1 MENVFLLGK
10 IYDYISEELYNEKL
24 MKASRFEQQKQV
36 YIDQIYSNNKSK
48 MTIYNL
54 YKSNVLN
61 WEIILDKDLYEFNI
75 QELDSLIGSI
85 PSSSI
90 HIKANVYNF
99 VNQYLDY
106 CISKRLISIN
116 NMNALDRET
125 YTSISQ
131 KLASSKLISYEQLWD
146 MVQYMETKTNI
157 QNILPIIFAYYGIG
171 GNDMEYMRNLRLEDL
186 DRENEVAYI
195 RLQGDLKAVLPI
207 DEKLYDYCVKAC
219 EEADMDSEYVSS
231 SLIIK
236 PTKKSIN
243 DVVPENS
250 IYARIYEAFDS
261 SNIKRI
267 RLNDLAKSRK
277 IALLL
282 EIRKERYLTTLDVQ
296 NICLLYNPNAS
307 RGINDSLK
315 KYYETAT
322 GDKVFKANAK
332 KDELIDLDIDKHLE
346 KIYNNLGWEM

>member
-99 VNQYLDY
+99 VNQYIDY
-106 CISKRLISIN
+106 CISKRLITIN

-195 RLQGDLKAVLPI
+195 RLQGDLKAILPI

-243 DVVPENS
+243 DIVPENS

-296 NICLLYNPNAS
+296 NVCLLYNPNAS

-332 KDELIDLDIDKHLE
+332 KDELIDLTLEENYDKILM
-346 KIYNNLGWEM
+346 NLGWK

>member
-99 VNQYLDY
+99 VNQYIDW
-106 CISKRLISIN
+106 CISKRLITIN

-186 DRENEVAYI
+186 DRENEVAYV

-250 IYARIYEAFDS
+250 IYARIYETFDS

-282 EIRKERYLTTLDVQ
+282 EIRKERYLTTLDFQ
-296 NICLLYNPNAS
+296 NVCLLYNPNAS
-307 RGINDSLK
+307 RGANDSLK

-332 KDELIDLDIDKHLE
+332 KDELIDLTLE
-346 KIYNNLGWEM
+346 ENYQNILMNLGWK

>member
-1 MENVFLLGK
+1 MKNVFLLGK

-99 VNQYLDY
+99 VNQYIDW
-106 CISKRLISIN
+106 CISKRLITIN

-207 DEKLYDYCVKAC
+207 DEKLYAYCVKAC
-219 EEADMDSEYVSS
+219 EEADMDLEYVSS

-282 EIRKERYLTTLDVQ
+282 EIRKERYLTTLDFQ

-307 RGINDSLK
+307 RGINDSLR

>member
-106 CISKRLISIN
+106 CISKRLITIN

-296 NICLLYNPNAS
+296 NVCLLYNPNAS
-307 RGINDSLK
+307 RGIYNSLQ
-315 KYYETAT
+315 KYYEMAT
-322 GDKVFKANAK
+322 GDKIFKANTK
-332 KDELIDLDIDKHLE
+332 KDELIDLTLEENYDKILM
-346 KIYNNLGWEM
+346 NLGWK

>member
-54 YKSNVLN
+54 YKSNALN

-99 VNQYLDY
+99 VNQYIDW
-106 CISKRLISIN
+106 CISKRLITIN

-207 DEKLYDYCVKAC
+207 DEKLYAYCVKAC

-277 IALLL
+277 ITLLL
-282 EIRKERYLTTLDVQ
+282 EIRKERYLTTLDFQ

-307 RGINDSLK
+307 RGIYNSLQ
-315 KYYETAT
+315 KYYEMAT
-322 GDKVFKANAK
+322 GDKIFKANAK

-346 KIYNNLGWEM
+346 KIYNNLGWGM

>member
-99 VNQYLDY
+99 ANQYINW

-219 EEADMDSEYVSS
+219 EEADMDSEYASS

-243 DVVPENS
+243 ALVPDNS

-282 EIRKERYLTTLDVQ
+282 EIRKERYLTTLDFQ
-296 NICLLYNPNAS
+296 NVCLLYNPNAS
-307 RGINDSLK
+307 RGANDSLK

-322 GDKVFKANAK
+322 GDKVFKANTK
-332 KDELIDLDIDKHLE
+332 KDELIDLTLE
-346 KIYNNLGWEM
+346 ENYNEILAKLNW

>member
-99 VNQYLDY
+99 VNQYIDW
-106 CISKRLISIN
+106 CISKRLITIN

-207 DEKLYDYCVKAC
+207 DEKLYAYCVKAC
-219 EEADMDSEYVSS
+219 DEADMDSEYVSS

-277 IALLL
+277 ITLLL
-282 EIRKERYLTTLDVQ
+282 EIRKERYLTTLDFQ

-307 RGINDSLK
+307 RGIYNSLQ
-315 KYYETAT
+315 KYYEMAT

>member
-10 IYDYISEELYNEKL
+10 IYDYISEELYSEKL
-24 MKASRFEQQKQV
+24 MKATRFEQQKQV

-296 NICLLYNPNAS
+296 NVCLLYNPNAS
-307 RGINDSLK
+307 RGIYNSLQ
-315 KYYETAT
+315 KYYEMAT
-322 GDKVFKANAK
+322 GDKIFKANTK
-332 KDELIDLDIDKHLE
+332 KDELIDLTLEENYDKILM
-346 KIYNNLGWEM
+346 NLGWK

>member
-99 VNQYLDY
+99 VNQYIDW
-106 CISKRLISIN
+106 CISKRLITIN

-207 DEKLYDYCVKAC
+207 DEKLYAYCVKAC

-277 IALLL
+277 ITLLL
-282 EIRKERYLTTLDVQ
+282 EIRKERYLTTLDFQ

-307 RGINDSLK
+307 RGIYNSLQ
-315 KYYETAT
+315 KYYEMAT

>member
-99 VNQYLDY
+99 VNQYIDY
-106 CISKRLISIN
+106 CISKRLITIN

-195 RLQGDLKAVLPI
+195 RLQGDLKAILPI
-207 DEKLYDYCVKAC
+207 DEKLYAYCVKAC

-307 RGINDSLK
+307 RGIYNSLQ
-315 KYYETAT
+315 KYYEMAT
-322 GDKVFKANAK
+322 GDKIFKANTK
-332 KDELIDLDIDKHLE
+332 KDELIDLTLEENYDKILM
-346 KIYNNLGWEM
+346 NLGWK

>member
-36 YIDQIYSNNKSK
+36 YVDQIYSNNKSK

-99 VNQYLDY
+99 VNQYIDY
-106 CISKRLISIN
+106 CISKRLITIN

-195 RLQGDLKAVLPI
+195 RLQGDLKAILPI
-207 DEKLYDYCVKAC
+207 DEKLYAYCVKAC

-243 DVVPENS
+243 DIVPENS

-307 RGINDSLK
+307 RGIYNSLQ
-315 KYYETAT
+315 KYYEMAT
-322 GDKVFKANAK
+322 GDKIFKANTK
-332 KDELIDLDIDKHLE
+332 KDELIDLTLEENYDKILM
-346 KIYNNLGWEM
+346 NLGWK

>member
-10 IYDYISEELYNEKL
+10 IYDYISEELYSEKL
-24 MKASRFEQQKQV
+24 MKATRFEQQKQV

-307 RGINDSLK
+307 RGIYNSLQ
-315 KYYETAT
+315 KYYEMAT
-322 GDKVFKANAK
+322 GDKIFKANTK
-332 KDELIDLDIDKHLE
+332 KDELIDLTLEENYDKILM
-346 KIYNNLGWEM
+346 NLGWK

>member
-1 MENVFLLGK
+1 MKNVFLLGK

-99 VNQYLDY
+99 VNQYIDW
-106 CISKRLISIN
+106 CISKRLITIN

-207 DEKLYDYCVKAC
+207 DEKLYAYCVKAC
-219 EEADMDSEYVSS
+219 EEADMDLEYVSS

-282 EIRKERYLTTLDVQ
+282 EIRKERYLTTLDFQ

-307 RGINDSLK
+307 RGINDSLR

-322 GDKVFKANAK
+322 GDKVFKANTK

>member
-90 HIKANVYNF
+90 HIKASVYNF

-106 CISKRLISIN
+106 CISKRLIGIN

-207 DEKLYDYCVKAC
+207 DEKLYAYCVKAC
-219 EEADMDSEYVSS
+219 DEADMDSEYVSS

-277 IALLL
+277 ITLLL
-282 EIRKERYLTTLDVQ
+282 EIRKERYLTTLDFQ

-307 RGINDSLK
+307 RGIYNSLQ
-315 KYYETAT
+315 KYYEMAT

>member
-99 VNQYLDY
+99 VNQYIDW
-106 CISKRLISIN
+106 CISKRLITIN

-146 MVQYMETKTNI
+146 MVQHMETKTNI

-207 DEKLYDYCVKAC
+207 DEKLYAYCVKAC

-277 IALLL
+277 ITLLL
-282 EIRKERYLTTLDVQ
+282 EIRKERYLTTLDFQ

-307 RGINDSLK
+307 RGINDSLR

-332 KDELIDLDIDKHLE
+332 KDELIDLGIDKHLE

>member
-90 HIKANVYNF
+90 HIKASVYNF
-99 VNQYLDY
+99 VNQYIDY
-106 CISKRLISIN
+106 CISKRLITIN

-195 RLQGDLKAVLPI
+195 RLQGDLKAILPI

-296 NICLLYNPNAS
+296 NVCLLYNPNAS
-307 RGINDSLK
+307 RGIYNSLQ
-315 KYYETAT
+315 KYYEMAT
-322 GDKVFKANAK
+322 GDKIFKANTK
-332 KDELIDLDIDKHLE
+332 KDELIDLTLEENYDKILM
-346 KIYNNLGWEM
+346 NLGWK

>member
-54 YKSNVLN
+54 YKSNALN

-99 VNQYLDY
+99 VNQYIDW

-146 MVQYMETKTNI
+146 MVQHMETKTNI

-207 DEKLYDYCVKAC
+207 DEKLYAYCVKAC

-277 IALLL
+277 ITLLL
-282 EIRKERYLTTLDVQ
+282 EIRKERYLTTLDFQ

-307 RGINDSLK
+307 RGIYNSLQ
-315 KYYETAT
+315 KYYEMAT
-322 GDKVFKANAK
+322 GDKIFKANAK

>member
-99 VNQYLDY
+99 VNQYIDW
-106 CISKRLISIN
+106 CISKRLITIN

-219 EEADMDSEYVSS
+219 EEANMDSEYVSS

-243 DVVPENS
+243 DIVPENS

-267 RLNDLAKSRK
+267 KLNDLAKSRK

-282 EIRKERYLTTLDVQ
+282 EIRKERYLTTLDFQ
-296 NICLLYNPNAS
+296 NVCLLYNPNAS
-307 RGINDSLK
+307 RGANDSLK

-332 KDELIDLDIDKHLE
+332 KDELIDLTLEENYDKILM
-346 KIYNNLGWEM
+346 NLGWK

>member
-146 MVQYMETKTNI
+146 MVQHMETKTNI

-207 DEKLYDYCVKAC
+207 DEKLYAYCVKAC

-277 IALLL
+277 ITLLL
-282 EIRKERYLTTLDVQ
+282 EIRKERYLTTLDFQ
-296 NICLLYNPNAS
+296 SICLLYNPNAS
-307 RGINDSLK
+307 RGINDSLR

-322 GDKVFKANAK
+322 GDKVFKANTK

>member
-1 MENVFLLGK
+1 
-10 IYDYISEELYNEKL
+10 
-24 MKASRFEQQKQV
+24 
-36 YIDQIYSNNKSK
+36 
-48 MTIYNL
+48 
-54 YKSNVLN
+54 
-61 WEIILDKDLYEFNI
+61 
-75 QELDSLIGSI
+75 
-85 PSSSI
+85 
-90 HIKANVYNF
+90 
-99 VNQYLDY
+99 
-106 CISKRLISIN
+106 
-116 NMNALDRET
+116 MNALDRET

-207 DEKLYDYCVKAC
+207 DEKLYAYCVKAC

-296 NICLLYNPNAS
+296 NVCLLYNPNAS
-307 RGINDSLK
+307 RGIYNSLQ
-315 KYYETAT
+315 KYYEMAT
-322 GDKVFKANAK
+322 GDKIFKANTK
-332 KDELIDLDIDKHLE
+332 KDELIDLTLEENYDKILM
-346 KIYNNLGWEM
+346 NLGWK

>member
-106 CISKRLISIN
+106 CISKRLIGIN

-195 RLQGDLKAVLPI
+195 RLQGDLKAILPI
-207 DEKLYDYCVKAC
+207 DEKLYAYCVKAC

-296 NICLLYNPNAS
+296 NVCLLYNPNAS
-307 RGINDSLK
+307 RGIYNSLQ
-315 KYYETAT
+315 KYYEMAT
-322 GDKVFKANAK
+322 GDKIFKANTK
-332 KDELIDLDIDKHLE
+332 KDELIDLTLEENYDKILM
-346 KIYNNLGWEM
+346 NLGWK

>member
-99 VNQYLDY
+99 VNQYIDW
-106 CISKRLISIN
+106 CISKRLITIN

-146 MVQYMETKTNI
+146 MVQHMETKTNI

-207 DEKLYDYCVKAC
+207 DEELYAYCVKAC

-277 IALLL
+277 ITLLL
-282 EIRKERYLTTLDVQ
+282 EIRKERYLTTLDFQ

-307 RGINDSLK
+307 RGIYNSLQ
-315 KYYETAT
+315 KYYEMAT

>member
-99 VNQYLDY
+99 VNQYIDY
-106 CISKRLISIN
+106 CISKRLITIN

-277 IALLL
+277 ITLLL

-296 NICLLYNPNAS
+296 NVCLLYNPNAS
-307 RGINDSLK
+307 RGIYNSLQ
-315 KYYETAT
+315 KYYEMAT
-322 GDKVFKANAK
+322 GDKIFKANTK
-332 KDELIDLDIDKHLE
+332 KDELIDLTLEENYDKILM
-346 KIYNNLGWEM
+346 NLGWK

>member
-90 HIKANVYNF
+90 HIKASVYNF

-106 CISKRLISIN
+106 CISKRLIGIN

-207 DEKLYDYCVKAC
+207 DEELYAYCVKAC
-219 EEADMDSEYVSS
+219 DEADMDSEYVSS

-277 IALLL
+277 ITLLL
-282 EIRKERYLTTLDVQ
+282 EIRKERYLTTLDFQ

-307 RGINDSLK
+307 RGIYNSLQ
-315 KYYETAT
+315 KYYEMAT

>member
-99 VNQYLDY
+99 VNQYIDY
-106 CISKRLISIN
+106 CISKRLITIN

-296 NICLLYNPNAS
+296 NVCLLYNPNAS
-307 RGINDSLK
+307 RGIYNSLQ
-315 KYYETAT
+315 KYYEMAT
-322 GDKVFKANAK
+322 GDKIFKANTK
-332 KDELIDLDIDKHLE
+332 KDELIDLTLEENYDKILM
-346 KIYNNLGWEM
+346 NLGWK

>member
-106 CISKRLISIN
+106 CISKRLIGIN

-207 DEKLYDYCVKAC
+207 DEELYAYCVKAC

-277 IALLL
+277 ITLLL
-282 EIRKERYLTTLDVQ
+282 EIRKERYLTTLDFQ

-307 RGINDSLK
+307 RGIYNSLQ
-315 KYYETAT
+315 KYYEMAT
-322 GDKVFKANAK
+322 GDKIFKANTK
-332 KDELIDLDIDKHLE
+332 HEDLVDFEVEKNYNRILDKLE
-346 KIYNNLGWEM
+346 WV

>member
-99 VNQYLDY
+99 VNQYIDW
-106 CISKRLISIN
+106 CISKRLITIN

-131 KLASSKLISYEQLWD
+131 KLASSKLISYGQLWD

-277 IALLL
+277 ITLLL
-282 EIRKERYLTTLDVQ
+282 EIRKERYLTTLDFQ

-322 GDKVFKANAK
+322 GDKVFKANTK
-332 KDELIDLDIDKHLE
+332 KDELIDLTLEENYDKILM
-346 KIYNNLGWEM
+346 NLGWK

>member
-99 VNQYLDY
+99 VNQYIDY

-296 NICLLYNPNAS
+296 NVCLLYNPNAS
-307 RGINDSLK
+307 RGIYNSLQ
-315 KYYETAT
+315 KYYEMAT
-322 GDKVFKANAK
+322 GDKIFKANTK
-332 KDELIDLDIDKHLE
+332 KDELIDLTLEENYDKILM
-346 KIYNNLGWEM
+346 NLGWK

>member
-1 MENVFLLGK
+1 
-10 IYDYISEELYNEKL
+10 
-24 MKASRFEQQKQV
+24 
-36 YIDQIYSNNKSK
+36 
-48 MTIYNL
+48 
-54 YKSNVLN
+54 
-61 WEIILDKDLYEFNI
+61 
-75 QELDSLIGSI
+75 
-85 PSSSI
+85 
-90 HIKANVYNF
+90 
-99 VNQYLDY
+99 
-106 CISKRLISIN
+106 
-116 NMNALDRET
+116 MNALDRET

-146 MVQYMETKTNI
+146 MVQHMETKTNI

-277 IALLL
+277 ITLLL
-282 EIRKERYLTTLDVQ
+282 EIRKERYLTTLDFQ

-307 RGINDSLK
+307 RGINDSLR

>member
-1 MENVFLLGK
+1 
-10 IYDYISEELYNEKL
+10 
-24 MKASRFEQQKQV
+24 
-36 YIDQIYSNNKSK
+36 
-48 MTIYNL
+48 
-54 YKSNVLN
+54 
-61 WEIILDKDLYEFNI
+61 
-75 QELDSLIGSI
+75 
-85 PSSSI
+85 
-90 HIKANVYNF
+90 
-99 VNQYLDY
+99 
-106 CISKRLISIN
+106 
-116 NMNALDRET
+116 MNALDRET

-207 DEKLYDYCVKAC
+207 DEKLYAYCVKAC

-277 IALLL
+277 ITLLL
-282 EIRKERYLTTLDVQ
+282 EIRKERYLTTLDFQ

-307 RGINDSLK
+307 RGINDSLR

>member
-1 MENVFLLGK
+1 MENVFLLGTV
-10 IYDYISEELYNEKL
+10 YDYISEELYNEKL
-24 MKASRFEQQKQV
+24 SRASEYEQMKQTYFKE
-36 YIDQIYSNNKSK
+36 IYRNNNTKI
-48 MTIYNL
+48 TLWNL
-54 YKSNVLN
+54 YHKNILYYEENLN
-61 WEIILDKDLYEFNI
+61 KDLAYFTV
-75 QELDSLIGSI
+75 QELDSLISSI

-90 HIKANVYNF
+90 HIKASVYSF
-99 VNQYLDY
+99 CTQYLDY
-106 CISKRLISIN
+106 CISKRLIGIN

-207 DEKLYDYCVKAC
+207 DEKLYAYCVKAC

-277 IALLL
+277 ITLLL
-282 EIRKERYLTTLDVQ
+282 EIRKERYLTTLDFQ

-307 RGINDSLK
+307 RGIYNSLQ
-315 KYYETAT
+315 KYYEMAT
-322 GDKVFKANAK
+322 GDKIFKANAK

>member
-99 VNQYLDY
+99 VNQYIDW
-106 CISKRLISIN
+106 CISKRLITIN

-146 MVQYMETKTNI
+146 MVQHMETKTNI

-207 DEKLYDYCVKAC
+207 DEKLYAYCVKAC

-277 IALLL
+277 ITLLL
-282 EIRKERYLTTLDVQ
+282 EIRKERYLTTLDFQ

-307 RGINDSLK
+307 RGIYNSLQ
-315 KYYETAT
+315 KYYEMAT

>member
-90 HIKANVYNF
+90 HIKASVYNF

-106 CISKRLISIN
+106 CISKRLIGIN

-207 DEKLYDYCVKAC
+207 DEELYAYCVKAC
-219 EEADMDSEYVSS
+219 DEADMDSEYVSS

-277 IALLL
+277 ITLLL
-282 EIRKERYLTTLDVQ
+282 EIRKERYLTTLDFQ

-307 RGINDSLK
+307 RGINDSLR

>member
-99 VNQYLDY
+99 VNQYIDW
-106 CISKRLISIN
+106 CISKRLITIN

-277 IALLL
+277 ITLLL
-282 EIRKERYLTTLDVQ
+282 EIRKERYLTTLDFQ

-322 GDKVFKANAK
+322 GDKVFKANTK
-332 KDELIDLDIDKHLE
+332 KDELIDLTLEENYDKILM
-346 KIYNNLGWEM
+346 NLGWK

>member
-146 MVQYMETKTNI
+146 MVQHMETKTNI

-207 DEKLYDYCVKAC
+207 DEKLYGYCVKAC

-277 IALLL
+277 ITLLL
-282 EIRKERYLTTLDVQ
+282 EIRKERYLTTLDFQ

-307 RGINDSLK
+307 RGINDSLR

>member
-106 CISKRLISIN
+106 CISKRLIGIN

-277 IALLL
+277 ITLLL
-282 EIRKERYLTTLDVQ
+282 EIRKERYLTTLDFQ

-307 RGINDSLK
+307 RGIYNSLQ
-315 KYYETAT
+315 KYYEMAT
-322 GDKVFKANAK
+322 GDKVFKANTK